1 MSQLSIIRFGSAG
14 EIAGENM
21 APPPEMPM
29 GCQRGAWAGES
40 GGTNPPSRQSA
51 NERRLKNARMSQVQ
65 QVSPPNSRRAWRTLR
80 TRRGLTPKVSE
91 YGIFDANNAAIKTAI
106 HRTPDLH

>member
-29 GCQRGAWAGES
+29 GCQRGAWAGELA
-40 GGTNPPSRQSA
+40 GTKPPSRQSP
-51 NERRLKNARMSQVQ
+51 NERRFKNARMSQVQ
-65 QVSPPNSRRAWRTLR
+65 HVSPPNSRRAWHRGAI
-80 TRRGLTPKVSE
+80 RRGGEKQSPGNSGTHKAAPK
-91 YGIFDANNAAIKTAI
+91 
-106 HRTPDLH
+106 L